1 MVIGSVVLAA
11 GQSKRMGVPKLT
23 LPWGDQTIIAK
34 VVSTLMEAGVSEI
47 IVVTGASREAVT
59 RSISGFNVNVTFNP
73 DFQNDDMLTSLK
85 IGMDQLSDQVEAMM
99 VVLGDQ
105 PQVEPGTIQ
114 QIILT
119 HRQNPGKIIIPSYRK
134 RRGHPWLIDRKFW
147 TAIRELQEDKTLRNF
162 LNQHQEFLEYLVVND
177 PSILKDIDTPED
189 YQNEKN

>member
-1 MVIGSVVLAA
+1 M
-11 GQSKRMGVPKLT
+11 PKLT